1 MEANANRNF
10 QRQQTR
16 LGGAGPDPA
25 GGSNTAP
32 AAPSVPA
39 DSGSASTAGT
49 ASTSAVPRRGLWFR
63 SR

>member
-25 GGSNTAP
+25 GGSSAAP
-32 AAPSVPA
+32 APPSDPA
-39 DSGSASTAGT
+39 ASGSASTAEA